1 MTRLVLGGYGP
12 AIGVVDFGPDGFG
25 APVEIAA
32 AEGPSFVIT
41 SVDGRFVY
49 AALESENGHVGAW
62 AVTDEG
68 PWRPLGQQPTGGAA
82 PCHLALSPD
91 GRWLVTANYT
101 SGSVSVHPV
110 EGDGSLGARTHL
122 VQHHGP
128 PGPQADR
135 QDGPH
140 AHQVVFTG
148 DGLVVCDLGLDSVVG
163 YRLENGRL
171 AEVARSAM
179 PPGTG
184 PRHLV
189 IDGSVAYVIGELA
202 STVTVCDVAGLS
214 LTPRAGV
221 SLRSPDATGENTAAE
236 VVVAGEQVLGSNRGD
251 DSVTV
256 LVHDGSSLRRTEI
269 LPCGGSWPRW
279 MGLVDG
285 QLLVANERSHG
296 VARLL
301 PDGDRWTVADVLDWP
316 SPTGCAV
323 LPS

>member
-1 MTRLVLGGYGP
+1 VTRLVLGGYGP
-12 AIGVVDFGPDGFG
+12 AIGVVDIAPDGFG
-25 APVEIAA
+25 APVQVASA
-32 AEGPSFVIT
+32 HRPSFVVA
-41 SVDGRFVY
+41 SPDGRFVY
-49 AALESENGHVGAW
+49 AVLESEDGHVGAW
-62 AVTDEG
+62 AVTDEA
-68 PWRPLGQQPTGGAA
+68 PWRPLGQQSTGGAD

-91 GRWLVTANYT
+91 GRWLLAANYT

-110 EGDGSLGARTHL
+110 EDGGSLGARTDL
-122 VQHHGP
+122 VQHRGT
-128 PGPQADR
+128 PGPQVDR

-140 AHQVVFTG
+140 AHQVVFAG
-148 DGLVVCDLGLDSVVG
+148 DGVLVCDLGLDAVIGSRFG
-163 YRLENGRL
+163 NGRL
-171 AEVARSAM
+171 SEVARSAM

-189 IDGSVAYVIGELA
+189 VDGRVAYVIGELA

-214 LTPRAGV
+214 LAPQGAV
-221 SLRSPDATGENTAAE
+221 SLRASDATGENTAAE

-251 DSVTV
+251 DTVTV
-256 LVHDGSSLRRTEI
+256 LVRDGTSLRRKQI

-296 VARLL
+296 VARLR
-301 PDGDRWTVADVLDWP
+301 PDGERWTVVDVLDWA

-323 LPS
+323 LL

>member
-1 MTRLVLGGYGP
+1 VTRLVLGGYGS
-12 AIGVVDFGPDGFG
+12 AIGVVDLGPDGFG
-25 APVEIAA
+25 APVEVAS
-32 AEGPSFVIT
+32 AEAPSFVIA
-41 SVDGRFVY
+41 SADGRFVY
-49 AALESENGHVGAW
+49 AVLESEDGHVGAW

-110 EGDGSLGARTHL
+110 ADDGSLGARTDL
-122 VQHHGP
+122 VQHHGA
-128 PGPQADR
+128 PGPQTDR

-140 AHQVVFTG
+140 AHQVVFAG
-148 DGLVVCDLGLDSVVG
+148 DGLLVCDLGLDTVVG

-171 AEVARSAM
+171 AEVTRSAM

-202 STVTVCDVAGLS
+202 STVTVCDAAGLS
-214 LTPRAGV
+214 LRPGAGV
-221 SLRSPDATGENTAAE
+221 SLRAPDATGENTAAA

-251 DSVTV
+251 DSITV
-256 LVHDGSSLRRTEI
+256 LVRDGTSLRRKEI

-296 VARLL
+296 VARLR
-301 PDGDRWTVADVLDWP
+301 PDDDRWSVADVLDWP
-316 SPTGCAV
+316 SPTGCAA
-323 LPS
+323 LP